1 MDPTIRDKVLYCSEL
16 FEQVPAE
23 ESEIQDAHKRLE
35 EWYTNLNSGP
45 AGTPSLDE
53 RLRDAPD
60 LRITVLQF
68 LEILVTTLEYQNL
81 VDRTETSKPRSL
93 IPKTVAYLELTCGLI
108 RKPAPVDRY
117 KKAKNVNVD
126 HFVPIDKSHIEE
138 RFPKADPV
146 LRDRLLQGVLSRR
159 RVLRYAQEHKEELA
173 KEAPSPQDEEGDEN
187 EISDCDDDE
196 TASDISNSSSLLSD
210 MSIRVPPMPL
220 MGQEGKP
227 FECPCCLSMIEA
239 KNRKE
244 WKRHVFT
251 EMRPYVCTFADCK
264 EPGELFGSRDEW
276 YSHELLYHRRI
287 WFCIWSCSEKFYSES
302 AFEAHLSVA
311 HRELEDIAQAEK
323 RGAYSRRLPQPEV
336 STCPMC
342 GDEIRDPELV
352 MKHIGRHQAQL
363 GLRPLR
369 SMRYFD
375 GEDDE
380 DGDEEDGAEM
390 SDEEDKVPDNPA
402 PSQDA
407 AGSDSPPPGSTETCL
422 SLDRK
427 DYTVA
432 WICASPD
439 GLATA
444 EACLDAKHKPVPR
457 IPRGGHLFSFG
468 EINGHYI
475 VIGCSDYRQTS
486 VANLAAMMRENFPG
500 VKLCLSV
507 SIAGAVP
514 AEGQNIRLGDVAA
527 GAPGVLELS
536 MDGVLQPARPG
547 YMAPMLLCRAAY
559 ELSANYEIDPALRHD
574 MDSILSTKSP
584 RWRGYYS
591 RPDHNDGPAVHRGF
605 IASGTTML
613 MSADGRK
620 ALTDRENVVC
630 FEMEAAKLMEVS
642 ELAEGFPVMLIRGIY
657 DLCDYCDTRENEKWQ
672 PYAAMSAAVYARA
685 LLRHISPHEMKQIS
699 KHPSYWDA

>member
-23 ESEIQDAHKRLE
+23 ESEIQDAYKRFQA
-35 EWYTNLNSGP
+35 WYTNYTAGR

-53 RLRDAPD
+53 CLRDAPD
-60 LRITVLQF
+60 TRGT
-68 LEILVTTLEYQNL
+68 ILGILNDLGEALGYGKDSKQSPDANNSSKQNEALDSL
-81 VDRTETSKPRSL
+81 VDKESMQEV
-93 IPKTVAYLELTCGLI
+93 INELENMSIFI
-108 RKPAPVDRY
+108 RMPASVDRY
-117 KKAKNVNVD
+117 EKAKYVNVD
-126 HFVPIDKSHIEE
+126 HFIPIDESHIEE
-138 RFPKADPV
+138 LFPKADPV
-146 LRDRLLQGVLSRR
+146 LRNKLLRGVLSRR

-187 EISDCDDDE
+187 RIFGCADDE
-196 TASDISNSSSLLSD
+196 TASDIPNSSSD
-210 MSIRVPPMPL
+210 MSIRVPPMPPT
-220 MGQEGKP
+220 GQRGKP
-227 FECPCCLSMIEA
+227 FQCPCCFSMIVA
-239 KNRKE
+239 RNREE
-244 WKRHVFT
+244 WN
-251 EMRPYVCTFADCK
+251 
-264 EPGELFGSRDEW
+264 LSSW
-276 YSHELLYHRRI
+276 YFHERSFHQMWI
-287 WFCIWSCSEKFYSES
+287 CIQGCSKQFDSGTD
-302 AFEAHLSVA
+302 FEAHLRVA
-311 HRELEDIAQAEK
+311 HKELKDIAQVEEH
-323 RGAYSRRLPQPEV
+323 GAQLPDMETET
-336 STCPMC
+336 SMWCPMC
-342 GDEIRDPELV
+342 HDETQDPVQL
-352 MKHIGRHQAQL
+352 MKHMGRHQVQL
-363 GLRPLR
+363 GLWPLL
-369 SMRYFD
+369 SMRCFD
-375 GEDDE
+375 G
-380 DGDEEDGAEM
+380 EDGAEM
-390 SDEEDKVPDNPA
+390 SDEKDKVPDNPA

-444 EACLDAKHKPVPR
+444 EACLDAQHKPVPR

-475 VIGCSDYRQTS
+475 VIGCSDISKNPQTS
-486 VANLAAMMRENFPG
+486 VANLAAMIRENFPG

-527 GAPGVLELS
+527 GAPGVLGLG
-536 MDGVLQPARPG
+536 MDEVLQPARPE

-613 MSADGRK
+613 MSVDGRK
-620 ALTDRENVVC
+620 ALADREDVIC
-630 FEMEAAKLMEVS
+630 FDMEAAKLMEVS
-642 ELAEGFPVMLIRGIY
+642 ELAEGFPVMLIRGIC
-657 DLCDYCDTRENEKWQ
+657 DLCDTHDNEQWQ